1 MKFFSLFGNF
11 FAGGGDI
18 MNAEVDTWMTN
29 VYLKTVAFFSV
40 SVVALIVFLAIFG
53 LITKYKDWEEIK
65 KGNVAAAMATGGKI
79 FGISNIFRFAILN
92 NDTLGDTLIWSSV
105 GFVLLLVAYFVFDFL
120 TPFFKTDEE
129 IKKDNRAVG
138 LITMII
144 SVSMS
149 YIIGASV
156 T

>member
-1 MKFFSLFGNF
+1 
-11 FAGGGDI
+11 
-18 MNAEVDTWMTN
+18 
-29 VYLKTVAFFSV
+29 
-40 SVVALIVFLAIFG
+40 
-53 LITKYKDWEEIK
+53 
-65 KGNVAAAMATGGKI
+65 MATGGKI

-105 GFVLLLVAYFVFDFL
+105 GFVLLMVAYFVFDFL

-138 LITMII
+138 LITLII

>member
-1 MKFFSLFGNF
+1 
-11 FAGGGDI
+11 
-18 MNAEVDTWMTN
+18 MNAEVDSWMTN
-29 VYLKTVAFFSV
+29 VYLQTVAFFSV
-40 SVVALIVFLAIFG
+40 SVVALIVFLVIFG
-53 LITKYKDWEEIK
+53 LITRYKDWEEIK

-92 NDTLGDTLIWSSV
+92 NDTLTDTLIWATV

-120 TPFFKTDEE
+120 TPLFKTDEE

-138 LITMII
+138 LITLII
-144 SVSMS
+144 SVSIS
-149 YIIGASV
+149 YVIGASV